1 MTRIFLIALAL
12 ALTLPFSAAATE
24 QRPTLTELESELM
37 CPTCDTTLDQSHA
50 PVAERMRGF
59 ITRRIGAG
67 DTKSEIKDQLVDEFG
82 TGVLAAPP
90 KQGFDLLA
98 WLLPLA
104 GLLVGAGVTAL
115 LAWRWSRGRE
125 TALVSGAAGLNGRG
139 RLEPEL
145 ERRVDAE
152 LARLE

>member
-1 MTRIFLIALAL
+1 MTRTFLIAVALAL
-12 ALTLPFSAAATE
+12 ASPFSAAATE
-24 QRPTLTELESELM
+24 QQPTLAELEGELM
-37 CPTCDTTLDQSHA
+37 CPTCKTTLDQSHA

-67 DTKSEIKDQLVDEFG
+67 DSKSEIKDQLVEEFG

-90 KQGFDLLA
+90 KEGFDLLA

-115 LAWRWSRGRE
+115 LAWRWSRVRE
-125 TALVSGAAGLNGRG
+125 PAVVSPVPGLNGRTQLG
-139 RLEPEL
+139 PEL

-152 LARLE
+152 LARFD